1 LRGAN
6 DDFEQ
11 YCDLISLDV
20 GWSVRCLLNVVFR
33 LKETTCMRRRIPSTS
48 TLMAFESAARHQS
61 FTKAAHELSLTQ
73 GAICRQINGLEDF
86 LGLKL
91 FRRIRQGV
99 LLTEA
104 GYAYSRQVA
113 KQLEIMERDTLSL
126 MSHGGRGRVV
136 ELAVMPT
143 FATCWLIPRLRSFYL
158 NNPDVCINLTPQTRP
173 FLFEQTEFDA
183 SLYYGAAGWPGTD
196 AHFLMHEQAVPV
208 CSPRMLAGR
217 TSLTPNEIRE
227 MPLLQQQTRPYAWR
241 DWFASCGINFAGAA
255 VGMRME
261 LFTMLAKAAAQ
272 DMGVA
277 LMPPMLIESELR
289 AGELVIAQDHA
300 VETSSAYYLILPENK
315 SEDRTL
321 QAFKEWIQKEA
332 HGYKAPVA
340 RFGESK

>member
-1 LRGAN
+1 
-6 DDFEQ
+6 
-11 YCDLISLDV
+11 
-20 GWSVRCLLNVVFR
+20 
-33 LKETTCMRRRIPSTS
+33 
-48 TLMAFESAARHQS
+48 MAFESAARHQS

-73 GAICRQINGLEDF
+73 GAICRKINDLESF

-91 FRRIRQGV
+91 FRRTGQGV
-99 LLTEA
+99 LLTVA
-104 GYAYSRQVA
+104 GSAYSRQIA
-113 KQLEIMERDTLSL
+113 KQLNAIEQDTLSI
-126 MSHGGRGRVV
+126 MAHGGHNI

-143 FATCWLIPRLRSFYL
+143 FATCWLIPRLLSFYID
-158 NNPDVCINLTPQTRP
+158 NPEICVNLTPQTRP

-196 AHFLMHEQAVPV
+196 AHFLMHERAVPV

-217 TSLTPNEIRE
+217 ASLTPDEIRE

-241 DWFASCGINFAGAA
+241 DWFASCGVNFAGAA
-255 VGMRME
+255 IGMRME

-289 AGELVIAQDHA
+289 SGELVIAMDHS
-300 VETSSAYYLILPENK
+300 VETKCAYYLILPENK

-321 QAFKEWIQKEA
+321 QKFCEWIVKEA
-332 HGYKAPVA
+332 HGYMPPVA
-340 RFGESK
+340 GAVE